1 MSSSSEIM
9 TYPIQNDDKNNV
21 RHFDGK
27 FSIARKKVNLPIS
40 GMDKGLPDGEVNEY
54 IDTMIVHSRLIPFSP
69 DSSCHQ
75 NPPRACAE
83 HA

>member
-1 MSSSSEIM
+1 M
-9 TYPIQNDDKNNV
+9 TTKITSVILTENSQL
-21 RHFDGK
+21 RE
-27 FSIARKKVNLPIS
+27 KKVNLPIS

-69 DSSCHQ
+69 HSSCHQ

>member
-1 MSSSSEIM
+1 M
-9 TYPIQNDDKNNV
+9 YPFQIEGKNNV

-27 FSIARKKVNLPIS
+27 FLLAERYCTKKVNLPIS